1 MKPLPR
7 LSLAAQTA
15 AHLRAGLRAGQWGGL
30 LPGVIPLSVEL
41 QVSPPTV
48 RAALRQL
55 EAEGFL
61 KTRGLGRCRRVA
73 DGPPKAD
80 RRRPRRVGVLL
91 HERMV
96 DENPGRQSALAQLQH
111 EIEQAG
117 HVCFF
122 SRPCMAGL
130 RHEPERIAAYFAE
143 IQADAWVVLS
153 PRPQV
158 LAWLATQPVPAF
170 SLGALGGDNA
180 LAGALVD
187 GQPSIAAATRR
198 LLALGHQ
205 RLVFIGQS
213 GVRAPRPR
221 TKAEAFIGE
230 LKAAGLRWSHGYNLP
245 EWEETPAGFR
255 ALLTGL
261 FSATPPTALLIDET
275 PRVMATLAFLAE
287 RGLRVP
293 EQVSLVAMQADS
305 SLTWC
310 HPVIAQLRWDTR
322 PLVRRVVRWVV
333 ALDNGKP
340 DLEQSVFPS
349 EFVDGGSIGPVW
361 KE

>member
-1 MKPLPR
+1 MKPVPR

-15 AHLRAGLRAGQWGGL
+15 AHLRARLRAGQWGGL
-30 LPGVIPLSVEL
+30 VPGVLPLSEEL
-41 QVSPPTV
+41 HVSPPTV

-61 KTRGLGRCRRVA
+61 KARGLGRCRQVA
-73 DGPPKAD
+73 AGPPKGE
-80 RRRPRRVGVLL
+80 RSRPWRVGVLL

-96 DENPGRQSALAQLQH
+96 DENPGRQGALAQLQH

-117 HVCFF
+117 HLCFF

-130 RHEPERIAAYFAE
+130 RHETGRIAAYFE
-143 IQADAWVVLS
+143 EMQADAWVVLS
-153 PRPQV
+153 PRPAV

-170 SLGALGGDNA
+170 SLGTLSRERA
-180 LAGALVD
+180 LAGAVVD
-187 GQPSIAAATRR
+187 GQSSTVGGIRR

-205 RLVFIGQS
+205 RIVFIGQS
-213 GVRAPRPR
+213 GVRAPRTG

-261 FSATPPTALLIDET
+261 FSATPPSALLIDET
-275 PRVMATLAFLAE
+275 PRVMAALAFLAE

-305 SLTWC
+305 SLGWC
-310 HPVIAQLRWDTR
+310 HPPIAHLRWDSK

-333 ALDNGKP
+333 ALAKGQP

-349 EFVDGGSIGPVW
+349 EFVDGGSVGPAW